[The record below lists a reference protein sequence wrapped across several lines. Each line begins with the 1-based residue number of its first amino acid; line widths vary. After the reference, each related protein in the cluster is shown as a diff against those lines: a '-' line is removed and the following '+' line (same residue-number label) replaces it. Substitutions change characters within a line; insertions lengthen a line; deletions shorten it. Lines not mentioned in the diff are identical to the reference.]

1 MHCAR
6 VTPCV
11 ISNIIPLRCGEL
23 KFINLCSRFA
33 DLIQSKLWV
42 SIGKLMDIAVKAIAS
57 HVLRHECHACD
68 DWVKQCHS
76 LFVAKIAYQQ
86 TDLPFSARIT

>member
-1 MHCAR
+1 
-6 VTPCV
+6 
-11 ISNIIPLRCGEL
+11 
-23 KFINLCSRFA
+23 
-33 DLIQSKLWV
+33 
-42 SIGKLMDIAVKAIAS
+42 MDIAVKAIAS